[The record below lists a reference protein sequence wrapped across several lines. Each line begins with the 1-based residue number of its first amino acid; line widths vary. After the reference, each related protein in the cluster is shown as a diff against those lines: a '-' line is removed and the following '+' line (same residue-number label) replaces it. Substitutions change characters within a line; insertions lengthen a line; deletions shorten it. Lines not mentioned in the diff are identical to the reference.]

1 MKVLLIEEASNIK
14 GNGVT
19 LRPITLT
26 DTPLIVRWR
35 NSDFVRNN
43 FLYREKFT
51 EEIHKHWLETK
62 VATGEV
68 VQFIIEQEE
77 NGNQVPVGSV
87 YLRDIDTEN
96 SFAEFEIFI
105 GEESAIG
112 KGIGT
117 ESARLMLDFAQNQIG
132 VNRVFLSLLADNISA
147 YKAYRKAGFV
157 AEGIFRDMKK
167 IDGKYKDIMFMSSIQ
182 NNDGLGYNSIV
193 FFISQTSKKRLVA

>member
-1 MKVLLIEEASNIK
+1 MVNSSQSLIGKNIS
-14 GNGVT
+14 
-19 LRPITLT
+19 LRPITPA

-77 NGNQVPVGSV
+77 NGSQVPVGSV

-96 SFAEFEIFI
+96 SCAEFGIFI

-117 ESARLMLDFAQNQIG
+117 ESARLMLDFAHNQMG
-132 VNRVFLSLLADNISA
+132 VHRVFLRLLSDNISA

-182 NNDGLGYNSIV
+182 NNGDCN
-193 FFISQTSKKRLVA
+193 

>member
-1 MKVLLIEEASNIK
+1 MPNVNISFLRSCNLI
-14 GNGVT
+14 
-19 LRPITLT
+19 LRPISES

-43 FLYREKFT
+43 FLYRGEFT
-51 EEIHKHWLETK
+51 EKTHRHWLETK
-62 VATGEV
+62 VANGEV

-96 SFAEFEIFI
+96 SCAEFGIFI

-117 ESARLMLDFAQNQIG
+117 ESASLMLDFAHNQLG
-132 VNRVFLSLLADNISA
+132 LHRVFLRLLADNISA

-157 AEGIFRDMKK
+157 VEGIFRDMKK
-167 IDGKYKDIMFMSSIQ
+167 IDGKYKDIMFMSSIKPEF
-182 NNDGLGYNSIV
+182 NGGGYNSIV
-193 FFISQTSKKRLVA
+193 KSCSYSFCEVAA

>member
-1 MKVLLIEEASNIK
+1 MTNLNISVLRTCNLI
-14 GNGVT
+14 
-19 LRPITLT
+19 LRSISEL

-43 FLYREKFT
+43 FLYRGEFT
-51 EEIHKHWLETK
+51 EKTHRHWLETK

-96 SFAEFEIFI
+96 SCAEFGIFI
-105 GEESAIG
+105 GEESALG

-117 ESARLMLDFAQNQIG
+117 ESAKVMLDFAHNQLG
-132 VNRVFLSLLADNISA
+132 LHRVFLRLLADNISA

-182 NNDGLGYNSIV
+182 NNGDCN
-193 FFISQTSKKRLVA
+193 

>member
-1 MKVLLIEEASNIK
+1 MVIISKSMISKNL
-14 GNGVT
+14 T
-19 LRPITLT
+19 LRPITPA

-43 FLYREKFT
+43 FLYRGEFT
-51 EEIHKHWLETK
+51 EKTHRHWLETK
-62 VATGEV
+62 VANGEV

-96 SFAEFEIFI
+96 SCAEFGIFI

-117 ESARLMLDFAQNQIG
+117 ESASLMLDFAHNQLG
-132 VNRVFLSLLADNISA
+132 LHRVSLRLLADNISA

-157 AEGIFRDMKK
+157 VEGIFRDMKK
-167 IDGKYKDIMFMSSIQ
+167 IDGKYKDIMFMSSIKPEF
-182 NNDGLGYNSIV
+182 NGGGYNSIV
-193 FFISQTSKKRLVA
+193 KSCSYSFCEVAA